1 MENINSWKDI
11 QWRTIESTVFRLQLR
26 IFKAAKEEEFEK
38 MYKIQKLLISSKSA
52 KYLATRKVTQDN
64 KGKKTPGVDN
74 RIIKTPAE
82 RFALANSL
90 SLDGKS
96 APIKRTYIPRPDG
109 KLRPLGIP
117 TIEDRV
123 KQMLVYLALSPQWEA
138 SFEEGSYGFRPGRS
152 VMDATEAI
160 FLGMAR
166 KPKWVMDADLSKCF
180 ERINHEYLLKKCNT
194 FPELRKQIRS
204 WLKAGILDADEYAF
218 PEMGTPQGGVISPL
232 LSNIAF
238 HGLREELEN
247 YINTLPGHRPN
258 NRNALSYVRYTDDF
272 IIMYPDKDT
281 LEALKK
287 VTQEFLEPIGLELNP
302 TKTRIVHTKD
312 YVNGTPPGFTFLGFD
327 IVQKPKWT
335 NMRKAFTKRKSNRS
349 YITLITPSK
358 EGTKRHM
365 AKIRETIRKYR
376 GIDQENLIRQL
387 NPIIRGWAL
396 SKRAHVAS
404 KIFQDLDA
412 YLFLHLWK
420 WARKRHPKLSKIKLK
435 EMYWHTVGKRNWV
448 FGVKKDGEVKV
459 QLQLHSKI
467 SIKRHIKVK
476 KNASPFDGSL
486 IYWANRTGTSIL
498 IPPNKARLIQ
508 EQKGRCG
515 ICGEFFL
522 PDDIIERDHIVP
534 KAPGGK
540 NLRDNV
546 HAVHRTCH
554 LKKTGTELSEI
565 RLKRK
570 SNK

>member
-287 VTQEFLEPIGLELNP
+287 VTQEFLEPIGLTNYIRR
-302 TKTRIVHTKD
+302 K
-312 YVNGTPPGFTFLGFD
+312 LG
-327 IVQKPKWT
+327 
-335 NMRKAFTKRKSNRS
+335 
-349 YITLITPSK
+349 
-358 EGTKRHM
+358 
-365 AKIRETIRKYR
+365 
-376 GIDQENLIRQL
+376 
-387 NPIIRGWAL
+387 
-396 SKRAHVAS
+396 
-404 KIFQDLDA
+404 
-412 YLFLHLWK
+412 
-420 WARKRHPKLSKIKLK
+420 
-435 EMYWHTVGKRNWV
+435 
-448 FGVKKDGEVKV
+448 
-459 QLQLHSKI
+459 
-467 SIKRHIKVK
+467 
-476 KNASPFDGSL
+476 
-486 IYWANRTGTSIL
+486 
-498 IPPNKARLIQ
+498 
-508 EQKGRCG
+508 
-515 ICGEFFL
+515 
-522 PDDIIERDHIVP
+522 
-534 KAPGGK
+534 
-540 NLRDNV
+540 
-546 HAVHRTCH
+546 
-554 LKKTGTELSEI
+554 
-565 RLKRK
+565 
-570 SNK
+570 